1 MEKIVEDVKFLVVDQ
16 WKEGSMIRPYVEEKI
31 FELFRL
37 AYERAKESGDGMIT
51 GDMLIDRLA
60 PEIYAIDDKKP
71 ERSKDE
77 FIDKLTCKWD
87 AWRFALDNFPHR
99 HPMMEE

>member
-1 MEKIVEDVKFLVVDQ
+1 MEKIVEDVKSLVVNQ
-16 WKEGSMIRPYVEEKI
+16 WKDGGMIRPYVEEQI

-37 AYERAKESGDGMIT
+37 AYDRARESGAGMIT
-51 GDMLIDRLA
+51 GDMLTDRLA

-71 ERSKDE
+71 EHSKDE
-77 FIDKLTCKWD
+77 FIDRLRCKWD
-87 AWRFALDNFPHR
+87 AWCFALDNYPHR

>member
-1 MEKIVEDVKFLVVDQ
+1 MDEIISKVTELVVNQ
-16 WKEGSMIRPYVEEKI
+16 WKDGGFIRPYVEERI

-37 AYERAKESGDGMIT
+37 AYETAKESRTDMIT

-77 FIDKLTCKWD
+77 FIENFTCKWN
-87 AWRFALDNFPHR
+87 AWCFALDNYPHR
-99 HPMMEE
+99 HPEMEE

>member
-1 MEKIVEDVKFLVVDQ
+1 MEKIVEDVKSLVVNQ
-16 WKEGSMIRPYVEEKI
+16 WKDGGMIRPYVEEKI

-37 AYERAKESGDGMIT
+37 AYDRARESGAGMIT
-51 GDMLIDRLA
+51 GDMLTDRLA

-71 ERSKDE
+71 ENSKDE
-77 FIDKLTCKWD
+77 FIDRLRCKWD
-87 AWRFALDNFPHR
+87 AWRLALDNYPHR